1 MAPRFLTVEEVVEI
15 QLDQVECYG
24 GSAGVRDWDLL
35 KSAVGMPEAGFG
47 DQYLHGDL
55 FEMAAASLFHLVQ
68 NHPFVDANKRV
79 GAMAAFVFLK
89 VNGLTLSAGQ
99 SEYEAVVLSVAQ
111 GTMGKAAVAEFFRKH
126 ARG

>member
-1 MAPRFLTVEEVVEI
+1 MAPRFLTVEEVVEL
-15 QLDQVECYG
+15 QLDQVERYG

-55 FEMAAASLFHLVQ
+55 FEMAAAYLFHLVQ

-89 VNGLTLSAGQ
+89 LNGRTLSAGQ
-99 SEYEAVVLSVAQ
+99 SDYEAVVLSVAQ
-111 GTMGKAAVAEFFRKH
+111 GKMGKSAVAEFFRKH
-126 ARG
+126 VLD